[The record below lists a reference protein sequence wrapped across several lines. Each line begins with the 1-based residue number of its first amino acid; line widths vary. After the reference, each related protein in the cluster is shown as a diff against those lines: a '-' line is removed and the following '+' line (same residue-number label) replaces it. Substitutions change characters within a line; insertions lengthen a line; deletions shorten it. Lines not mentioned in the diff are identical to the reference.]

1 MLLHLKKVLTPDQ
14 LQGAREMLARVKFVD
29 GKASAGLAASR
40 VKANQEADR
49 RAQEI
54 RTLDNL
60 VMGSLVQHPE
70 YRAGALA
77 LKVATPFYARYVPG
91 MHYGEHVDDPVMGGA
106 EELYRT
112 DIAITVFLND
122 PTDYDGGEL
131 TVTTPFGEQKVKLPA
146 GDAVMYPASSRHRVA
161 EVTRGERLVAVTWV
175 QSLVRDPAR
184 RELLYELNQVRERLL
199 KEAPEQADTARINAV
214 YVNLVRMWS
223 ELS

>member
-1 MLLHLKKVLTPDQ
+1 MLLHLKNVLAPDQ
-14 LQGAREMLARVKFVD
+14 LQGAREILTKVKFVD
-29 GKASAGLAASR
+29 GKASAGMAASR
-40 VKANQEADR
+40 VKNNQEADR
-49 RAQEI
+49 QAQEI
-54 RTLDNL
+54 GNLDNL
-60 VMGSLVQHPE
+60 VMGSLVRHPV

-91 MHYGEHVDDPVMGGA
+91 MHYGDHVDDPIMGG
-106 EELYRT
+106 EDGLYRT
-112 DIAITVFLND
+112 DIAITIFLND
-122 PTDYDGGEL
+122 PKAYDGGEL
-131 TVTTPFGEQKVKLPA
+131 TIHTAFGEQKIKLPA

-199 KEAPEQADTARINAV
+199 KETPEAEDTTRINSV

-223 ELS
+223 EL